1 MIILLGEWN
10 GREGAGAPEMGD
22 RRRKMGGDWAHAEAR
37 RGRRRR
43 GLDEGFFGQD
53 FRMDGIYR
61 MGERLA
67 ERRGTTNFTKDTNL
81 GRSVLW

>member
-1 MIILLGEWN
+1 MGTNGHEW
-10 GREGAGAPEMGD
+10 EM
-22 RRRKMGGDWAHAEAR
+22 KAF
-37 RGRRRR
+37 
-43 GLDEGFFGQD
+43 LGQD